1 MRKCAFS
8 FLFAALL
15 LAAAMAGPTHAETPT
30 CENGVVVADPW
41 ADSRLVADCNV
52 LLGAR
57 ATLADEAILNWD
69 AGIPIT
75 AWDGVAIAGNPS
87 RVRTLDLPRRGL
99 TGRIPPE
106 LAGLDALWRLDL
118 SFNELTGPI
127 PAALGDLGSLRY
139 LWLHQNRLSGS
150 IPATL
155 GSLSDLWSLALSNNQ
170 LSGPIPAS
178 LGFLS
183 ELRSLWL
190 QSNALSGPIPAE
202 LGALFAL
209 RNLALSHNQLSGAIP
224 TELGFPPALTTLYL
238 RSNDLSG
245 PIPLRLAELREL
257 AYLELGRNPGLTG
270 CVPPPLRYGPGNDL
284 GRLLLPDCPPP
295 PPTRCANGT
304 AVASPADPTCIRAV
318 YRGAPED
325 YADVADIPDAAII
338 EPDEQGR
345 YRVQRGQQVTVVTTA
360 LLPPGFADFA
370 LERRPVAGPAPTSG
384 DRAVPRRGTTYTFT
398 PIPFEG
404 AADVITFDLRAVRT
418 GPRPAEGHVMVS
430 TTFQVVTPAPPLTP
444 TEVSLSAL
452 GGEPF
457 SPGTYSFVI
466 PTTPRLPALILQI
479 PTSEHQVKWTSL
491 QVGSGGMAICL
502 TDSTEESEIC
512 FSLHDGRAY
521 YSDIVDSSDNAAS
534 VTISD
539 VFDYIAASARMGE
552 IPERPPPRCT
562 RPTDPT
568 CIRVVY
574 RGAPEDYADVADI
587 PDAAII
593 QPDEQ
598 GRYHVRRGQQV
609 TVVTTARLPSY
620 YNAFELERR
629 PAGGPA
635 PTSGDRA
642 VPPRG
647 TTYTFTPIRFEGAAD
662 VITFDLRQ
670 VRTGAYPAEGDVVVT
685 TTFQVVTPAPGPVW
699 PEPDLGGEPMSPGT
713 YVFHSRT
720 TGSEDV
726 PPFII
731 DIPTSDHQIKWSGSV
746 LSSAGGSIC
755 LSDVTGESELCLSM
769 ETGEEWGR
777 RVAAS
782 SGATTSVTISDVFD
796 YIAASARMGEV
807 QE

>member
-1 MRKCAFS
+1 M
-8 FLFAALL
+8 
-15 LAAAMAGPTHAETPT
+15 
-30 CENGVVVADPW
+30 
-41 ADSRLVADCNV
+41 
-52 LLGAR
+52 
-57 ATLADEAILNWD
+57 
-69 AGIPIT
+69 
-75 AWDGVAIAGNPS
+75 
-87 RVRTLDLPRRGL
+87 
-99 TGRIPPE
+99 
-106 LAGLDALWRLDL
+106 
-118 SFNELTGPI
+118 
-127 PAALGDLGSLRY
+127 LGSLGKLR
-139 LWLHQNRLSGS
+139 
-150 IPATL
+150 
-155 GSLSDLWSLALSNNQ
+155 SLSLSNNQ

-178 LGFLS
+178 LGSLP
-183 ELRSLWL
+183 ELQSLWL

-574 RGAPEDYADVADI
+574 KGAPEDYADVADI

-629 PAGGPA
+629 PVAGPV

-647 TTYTFTPIRFEGAAD
+647 TTYTFTPIPFEGAAD
-662 VITFDLRQ
+662 TVTFDLRQ

-685 TTFQVVTPAPGPVW
+685 TTFQVETPPLGPIR
-699 PEPDLGGEPMSPGT
+699 PKPSRHSAISPGT
-713 YVFHSRT
+713 YAFSTHSRF
-720 TGSEDV
+720 
-726 PPFII
+726 PPLII
-731 DIPTSDHQIKWSGSV
+731 DIPTSDHEVRWTNQVITDSGI
-746 LSSAGGSIC
+746 LIC
-755 LSDVTGESELCLSM
+755 LSDVTEQSILCLSLDDGRVTWREVA
-769 ETGEEWGR
+769 ET
-777 RVAAS
+777 
-782 SGATTSVTISDVFD
+782 SGDTASVTISDVFD
-796 YIAASARMGEV
+796 YIAASARMGEAP
-807 QE
+807 E

>member
-1 MRKCAFS
+1 M
-8 FLFAALL
+8 
-15 LAAAMAGPTHAETPT
+15 
-30 CENGVVVADPW
+30 
-41 ADSRLVADCNV
+41 
-52 LLGAR
+52 
-57 ATLADEAILNWD
+57 
-69 AGIPIT
+69 
-75 AWDGVAIAGNPS
+75 
-87 RVRTLDLPRRGL
+87 
-99 TGRIPPE
+99 
-106 LAGLDALWRLDL
+106 
-118 SFNELTGPI
+118 
-127 PAALGDLGSLRY
+127 
-139 LWLHQNRLSGS
+139 
-150 IPATL
+150 
-155 GSLSDLWSLALSNNQ
+155 
-170 LSGPIPAS
+170 
-178 LGFLS
+178 
-183 ELRSLWL
+183 
-190 QSNALSGPIPAE
+190 
-202 LGALFAL
+202 
-209 RNLALSHNQLSGAIP
+209 SHNQLSGAIP

-521 YSDIVDSSDNAAS
+521 YGQIADSSDGAAS
-534 VTISD
+534 VTIAD
-539 VFDYIAASARMGE
+539 VFGHIAASARMGE
-552 IPERPPPRCT
+552 IPEPTPPRCT
-562 RPTDPT
+562 HPADPT
-568 CIRVVY
+568 CIRAVY
-574 RGAPEDYADVADI
+574 KGAPEDYPDLADI

-593 QPDEQ
+593 QPDDQ
-598 GRYHVRRGQQV
+598 GRYHVQRGQRV
-609 TVVTTARLPSY
+609 TIVTAALLPPGFTEF
-620 YNAFELERR
+620 ALERR
-629 PAGGPA
+629 PVAGPA

-642 VPPRG
+642 VPPTG
-647 TTYTFTPIRFEGAAD
+647 TTYTFTPIPFEGAAD

-685 TTFQVVTPAPGPVW
+685 TAFQVVTPAPGPVR

-713 YVFHSRT
+713 YAFHSRT

-726 PPFII
+726 PPFVI

-746 LSSAGGSIC
+746 VSSAGGSIC

-796 YIAASARMGEV
+796 YIAASARLGEV
-807 QE
+807 PE